1 MTASRKDRKLK
12 KGKVRLLNEPKDV
25 KCELYHDNF
34 QNFKSYN
41 IPKAQLVLVDIP
53 YNVGTDFPTMS
64 ALIFTLHALTGMWTE
79 TTATEQVIKLERRH
93 STQISTS
100 ISLSSFTSA
109 AGF

>member
-1 MTASRKDRKLK
+1 MTASRKDRKWK
-12 KGKVRLLNEPKDV
+12 KGRVRLLNELKDV
-25 KCELYHDNF
+25 NCELYHDNF

-41 IPKAQLVLVDIP
+41 IPKAQLVRVDIP
-53 YNVGTDFPTMS
+53 YNVGTDFYASRPD
-64 ALIFTLHALTGMWTE
+64 WYETE
-79 TTATEQVIKLERRH
+79 TTATGQVIKLERRH